1 CSRVRVEEKAVLGTF
16 RRRAIPFERLD
27 EDQVQFRL
35 GDPHRR
41 YSVVLDR
48 SVHHGRS
55 LYALTLLN
63 AAGVPTVNM
72 AQVAQTCG
80 DKILTSA
87 AVAAAGLPIP
97 RTVVTFSRDS
107 ALQAIEEMGY
117 PVVLKPMVG
126 SWGRLLAKIN
136 DRDAAEAILEHK
148 ETLGSYQHGIFYI
161 QEYVAKPERDIRAIV
176 IGDETIGAI
185 YRAADHWITNTART
199 VRALPWP
206 NKFRFKGVDEGEY
219 ADAGTTENLRQL
231 RGRVQ
236 GTAEKGLGAAGER
249 GVAPTKPSRVA
260 SVIRP
265 ESSGE
270 RAADSRRSS
279 SQGDGE
285 VGWYREREPL
295 VPMDEGFLYFSEV
308 PMTITAF
315 NIIEST
321 LREGEQFAFA
331 HFTPEQKALIA
342 TRLDD
347 FGVEY
352 LELTSP
358 SASPQSEADARL
370 IAGLPLRAR

>member
-1 CSRVRVEEKAVLGTF
+1 MVGVLCSRVRVEEKALLETL

-107 ALQAIEEMGY
+107 ALQAIEELGY

-199 VRALPWP
+199 GRALPCP
-206 NKFRFKGVDEGEY
+206 V
-219 ADAGTTENLRQL
+219 T
-231 RGRVQ
+231 
-236 GTAEKGLGAAGER
+236 
-249 GVAPTKPSRVA
+249 
-260 SVIRP
+260 P
-265 ESSGE
+265 EIDRLA
-270 RAADSRRSS
+270 RAAAAAVGGGALAVDLLEHP
-279 SQGDGE
+279 DGL
-285 VGWYREREPL
+285 L
-295 VPMDEGFLYFSEV
+295 VNEINYTMEFRGFV
-308 PMTITAF
+308 DGTGIDVA
-315 NIIEST
+315 
-321 LREGEQFAFA
+321 G
-331 HFTPEQKALIA
+331 
-342 TRLDD
+342 
-347 FGVEY
+347 
-352 LELTSP
+352 
-358 SASPQSEADARL
+358 RL
-370 IAGLPLRAR
+370 IDYVLQVGANHAAVA